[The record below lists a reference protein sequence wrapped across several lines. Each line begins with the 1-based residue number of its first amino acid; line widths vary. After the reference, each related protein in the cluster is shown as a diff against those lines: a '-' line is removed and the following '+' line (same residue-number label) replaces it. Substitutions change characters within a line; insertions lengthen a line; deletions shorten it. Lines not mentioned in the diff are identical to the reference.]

1 MVALEIIYFFGLW
14 MFRFSEIG
22 LKVTK
27 FFHTIPI
34 RFWKP
39 WKKEKHLNIEVLKII
54 SIKELIQTNV

>member
-1 MVALEIIYFFGLW
+1 